1 MDEVR
6 REAQRRNVELLVL
19 STTEAIERLSRDTED
34 TNAIL
39 HVTC

>member
-1 MDEVR
+1 VTVPTEQAID
-6 REAQRRNVELLVL
+6 LL
-19 STTEAIERLSRDTED
+19 AGDAKD